1 MRALVN
7 PNEAFLVENE
17 TTYVSSFVSSFD
29 DQVSEWRSS
38 LLAHPLFHKI
48 QNISQMRQFMEAHVF
63 AVWDF
68 MSLLK
73 TLQNQLTCTKVPW
86 SPPANPQAARFINEI
101 VLGEE
106 TDEIQS
112 GEPTSHFELYLGA
125 MKQCG
130 ARISKI
136 ETFVRLLAEGGAVEA
151 SLIEARAPEYV
162 RDFVASTMSFCK
174 LRPHE
179 VAAAFLYGREDI
191 IPEMFKRLLR
201 EAPLTSHANLK
212 MLKLYLDRHI
222 EVDGDSHGPMARKLM
237 HCLCGTD
244 PVKWSEAS
252 KIACQSLQAR
262 CLLWD
267 GVLASITVH
276 E

>member
-1 MRALVN
+1 MRALEKLNDAFQVD
-7 PNEAFLVENE
+7 NEPSYISAFDTEVG
-17 TTYVSSFVSSFD
+17 
-29 DQVSEWRSS
+29 EWRSA

-86 SPPANPQAARFINEI
+86 SPPTNSQAARFINEI

-106 TDEIQS
+106 TDVIQS
-112 GEPTSHFELYLGA
+112 GEPTSHFELYLAA

-136 ETFVRLLAEGGAVEA
+136 ETFARLLAEGGTVEV

-162 RDFVASTMSFCK
+162 RDFVASTMSFCT

-179 VAAAFLYGREDI
+179 VASAFLYGREDI

-201 EAPLTSHANLK
+201 DAPLTNHANLK
-212 MLKLYLDRHI
+212 TLKLYLDRHI

-237 HCLCGTD
+237 QCLCGSD
-244 PVKWSEAS
+244 PIKWAEAS
-252 KIACQSLQAR
+252 KVARKALQAR
-262 CLLWD
+262 CMLWD
-267 GVLASITVH
+267 GVLAAIITH